1 MPAPARLS
9 HGPAAP
15 TDLQRRLPP
24 IVAGLSVLGPF
35 AIDTYL
41 PAFGSIGQE
50 LGASPLQVQQ
60 TLTAYIVPFA
70 LMALWHGAI
79 SDALGRRRVVLVGL
93 ALFALASA
101 GAASAGSIEALY
113 VWRALQGAVA
123 GVGMT
128 VGRAVVRDVADGPPA
143 QRMLSQVTLF
153 FAIAIAIAP
162 IVGGWIDV
170 LAGWRAVFGFL
181 GLVALAMMAFC
192 WRFLPETLP
201 PEQRVE
207 LRPGSMARAYAR
219 LATDAA
225 FLRLAAVLALNFS
238 GFFLYVLAA
247 PAYLGGVLGL
257 APTAFAWLFVPSVT
271 GTMTGAFLSSRLAG
285 RLSPVRS
292 IAAGYALMTASV
304 ALNLAQA
311 LLMDPPRV
319 PWATLPLFVYNVGM
333 GLAMA
338 PLQVMLLDAFAER
351 RGMAASGMSFTQSAG
366 NALVAAV
373 VAPMLWHSA
382 TSMAAGA
389 TVFVTLGLAI
399 FAWHVRSPSFRPD
412 PHAR

>member
-9 HGPAAP
+9 HGPAAR

-41 PAFGSIGQE
+41 PAFGSIGHE

-128 VGRAVVRDVADGPPA
+128 VGRAVVRDVADGPQA

-153 FAIAIAIAP
+153 FAIAPAIAP
-162 IVGGWIDV
+162 SSI
-170 LAGWRAVFGFL
+170 
-181 GLVALAMMAFC
+181 
-192 WRFLPETLP
+192 
-201 PEQRVE
+201 
-207 LRPGSMARAYAR
+207 S
-219 LATDAA
+219 
-225 FLRLAAVLALNFS
+225 S
-238 GFFLYVLAA
+238 
-247 PAYLGGVLGL
+247 
-257 APTAFAWLFVPSVT
+257 PS
-271 GTMTGAFLSSRLAG
+271 SK
-285 RLSPVRS
+285 
-292 IAAGYALMTASV
+292 
-304 ALNLAQA
+304 
-311 LLMDPPRV
+311 
-319 PWATLPLFVYNVGM
+319 
-333 GLAMA
+333 
-338 PLQVMLLDAFAER
+338 
-351 RGMAASGMSFTQSAG
+351 ASG
-366 NALVAAV
+366 
-373 VAPMLWHSA
+373 
-382 TSMAAGA
+382 
-389 TVFVTLGLAI
+389 
-399 FAWHVRSPSFRPD
+399 RSR
-412 PHAR
+412 